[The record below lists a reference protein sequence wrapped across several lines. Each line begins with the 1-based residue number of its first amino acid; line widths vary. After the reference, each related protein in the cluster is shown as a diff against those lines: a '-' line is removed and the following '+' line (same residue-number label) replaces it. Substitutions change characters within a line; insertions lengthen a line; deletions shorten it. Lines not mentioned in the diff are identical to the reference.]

1 MPEDYRF
8 DDQPLDFDDYA
19 NQILEQG
26 LQLSPAELHGGI
38 CGVLAGSGG
47 VEHDYCLAVVSQVLN
62 TEIRGELAE
71 SSLKLIAA
79 SEAAMASE
87 EFEFHLFLPDD
98 ETDIELRVQ
107 ALGDWCRGFLATY
120 ALALTVPDG
129 GTLAEE
135 VAEIIKD
142 VAAIAEVGFEEIE
155 DEEEAE
161 RNYFD
166 ISEYLRFATLNLYLE
181 NAEIRSEARDE

>member
-1 MPEDYRF
+1 MPEDYMF

-47 VEHDYCLAVVSQVLN
+47 VEQDHCLAAVSQVLN
-62 TEIRGELAE
+62 IDIRGELAE
-71 SSLKLIAA
+71 SSLKLVAA
-79 SEAAMASE
+79 SDAAMAND

-98 ETDIELRVQ
+98 ETEIELRVQ

-120 ALALTVPDG
+120 ALAVSVPDG
-129 GTLAEE
+129 GALAEE
-135 VAEIIKD
+135 VADIIKD
-142 VAAIAEVGFEEIE
+142 VAAIAEIGYEDIE

-181 NAEIRSEARDE
+181 NAEIRSDASDG